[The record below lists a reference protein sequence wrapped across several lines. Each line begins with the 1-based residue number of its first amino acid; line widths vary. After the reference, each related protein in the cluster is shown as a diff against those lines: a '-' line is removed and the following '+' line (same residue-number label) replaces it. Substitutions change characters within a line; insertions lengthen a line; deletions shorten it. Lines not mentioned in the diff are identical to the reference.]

1 MPDGDNLVL
10 GTTSTADNTTS
21 LNRSGSIQRAALRAE
36 NGNGDAISGSCP
48 SGTGRGVT
56 GGSAN
61 GIGVFGGTARGG
73 AGVFGH
79 TFATTGVRGVSL
91 DGVGVAGSSEA
102 SVGVLGEAEQRGL
115 TDRPIVTTG
124 VLGRSHPGNGR
135 GVVGE
140 SRNGWAVLGSTTT
153 GWAGVFHGRA
163 IVFGGFFVW
172 GGPKSAV
179 VPHPDGSHRQLYTL
193 ESPESWF
200 EDFGRGEVVNGR
212 GRVELDP
219 DFAAVVRS
227 DDYHVFLSPE
237 GNSNGLFVSERAPDG
252 FEVRE
257 QRRGRSRLSFSYR
270 VVARRRDVEVERLA
284 RAEELPA
291 AVETPVSLPPV
302 EPVEPLA

>member
-1 MPDGDNLVL
+1 
-10 GTTSTADNTTS
+10 
-21 LNRSGSIQRAALRAE
+21 
-36 NGNGDAISGSCP
+36 
-48 SGTGRGVT
+48 
-56 GGSAN
+56 
-61 GIGVFGGTARGG
+61 
-73 AGVFGH
+73 
-79 TFATTGVRGVSL
+79 
-91 DGVGVAGSSEA
+91 
-102 SVGVLGEAEQRGL
+102 
-115 TDRPIVTTG
+115 VTTG

-270 VVARRRDVEVERLA
+270 VAARRRDVEVERLA
-284 RAEELPA
+284 RAERSSPRPSRRRSACPPSSRSSRLRSGRRRRGRRVA
-291 AVETPVSLPPV
+291 AAGARRRPRRRR
-302 EPVEPLA
+302 PLRATSWTRRR